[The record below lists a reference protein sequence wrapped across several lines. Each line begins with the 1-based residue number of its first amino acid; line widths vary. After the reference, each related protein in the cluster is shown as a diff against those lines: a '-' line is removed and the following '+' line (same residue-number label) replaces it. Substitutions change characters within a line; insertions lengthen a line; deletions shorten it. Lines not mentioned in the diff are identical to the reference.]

1 MLCGGRAEFDG
12 QAIGVGKVR
21 GRLGPAIMKEET
33 GMQII
38 VELPDDI
45 ARQLGGDQPQLSRTA
60 LEALAVEGVRS
71 GKLSPGQVRRLLG
84 FSTRTQVDDF
94 LKAHSVFLP
103 LTVEDVER
111 DAETSRRFR
120 EQWLLSPTPRH

>member
-1 MLCGGRAEFDG
+1 
-12 QAIGVGKVR
+12 
-21 GRLGPAIMKEET
+21 
-33 GMQII
+33 MQIT

-60 LEALAVEGVRS
+60 LEALAVEGARS

-84 FSTRTQVDDF
+84 FSTRTRVDDF
-94 LKAHSVFLP
+94 LKAHSVYLP
-103 LTVEDVER
+103 MTVEDVER

-120 EQWLLSPTPRH
+120 EQWLLSPIPRR